1 MRCIA
6 AVLGTRTSERLLVV
20 FLLSLV
26 AAFSG
31 PVSRNVLADTIV
43 TAARDARQGG
53 VVPVVATARFDRM
66 MIESR
71 VKAGR

>member
-6 AVLGTRTSERLLVV
+6 AVLLPRTGERLLV
-20 FLLSLV
+20 LLSLV
-26 AAFSG
+26 AAFSS
-31 PVSRNVLADTIV
+31 PVSRDVLAGTVV

-53 VVPVVATARFDRM
+53 VVPVLATARCDRM